1 MVKPN
6 TSQKVSSKKD
16 ITIMERRR
24 YITNEKEESK
34 QNITIYHHN
43 YNHNNI

>member
-24 YITNEKEESK
+24 YITNEKEKIK
-34 QNITIYHHN
+34 QNI
-43 YNHNNI
+43 NHNNNHHNPNNI

>member
-6 TSQKVSSKKD
+6 TNQKVSSKKD

-34 QNITIYHHN
+34 QENKQEEGGQE
-43 YNHNNI
+43 

>member
-6 TSQKVSSKKD
+6 TNQKVSSKKD

-24 YITNEKEESK
+24 YITNEKEKIK
-34 QNITIYHHN
+34 QNITTYHHN
-43 YNHNNI
+43 NNPNNI